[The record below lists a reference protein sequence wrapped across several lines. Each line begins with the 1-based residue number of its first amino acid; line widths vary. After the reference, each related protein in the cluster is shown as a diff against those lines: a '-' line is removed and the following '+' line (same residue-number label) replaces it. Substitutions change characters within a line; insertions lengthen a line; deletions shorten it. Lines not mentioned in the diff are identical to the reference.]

1 MKVFFKEIIWNSRT
15 QGLGRLVLLIVVGL
29 LACTALIRA
38 LVGLV
43 EATVLLM
50 LAFAVIL
57 IASPRNVKSYWR
69 LACREIPVLVDKVVA
84 AISSLAPAAQPAE
97 QEAKSSACEKTA
109 A

>member
-1 MKVFFKEIIWNSRT
+1 MKASFREIIWNSRT
-15 QGLGRLVLLIVVGL
+15 HGLGRLVLLIVVGL

-69 LACREIPVLVDKVVA
+69 LARRELPILVDKVVA
-84 AISSLAPAAQPAE
+84 AISSLAPAAQSAE
-97 QEAKSSACEKTA
+97 EQTTDSATRKNTA
-109 A
+109 